1 MVAGLGVG
9 HSEDDHGAGHSAV
22 GDEAL
27 GAVEHIV
34 VTLQNSGGLLA
45 GGVGAGVGLGQ
56 AESADLLAAE
66 QVGQILHLLLL
77 GAVLIDGGAAQRGVG
92 RHDNTSGAADLGQLL
107 NAHSVGQHIAAGA
120 AVLLGEVDAHHAQ
133 LAHLLD
139 GLHGEA
145 LFLIELLG

>member
-9 HSEDDHGAGHSAV
+9 HGKDNDGAGHSAV

-45 GGVGAGVGLGQ
+45 GSVGAGVGLGQ

-92 RHDNTSGAADLGQLL
+92 GDDNTSGAADLGQLL
-107 NAHSVGQHIAAGA
+107 HAHGVG
-120 AVLLGEVDAHHAQ
+120 
-133 LAHLLD
+133 
-139 GLHGEA
+139 
-145 LFLIELLG
+145 